1 MWVSIVRITFSTT
14 ALTRPVDILSFSI
27 SAIFAVSMVQ
37 NSVSVEV
44 VGVVLNDERVRILL
58 S

>member
-1 MWVSIVRITFSTT
+1 MWVSIVRITFSTA
-14 ALTRPVDILSFSI
+14 ALTRPVDILSFSL

-37 NSVSVEV
+37 NSVSVKV

-58 S
+58 G